1 MKRIALSILMVLV
14 IEAVAFAQGLKYVG
28 SNPIDGSTVETLST
42 VELEFDLSDVQESL
56 GEAEWGICSNG
67 FYLASLP
74 NMEKTATLYE
84 GVPED
89 NNVLERLNSVIKPN
103 NSLFKVGNTFKIQFS
118 DFEIKPNQLYTL
130 VITYEFYAGKNGEK
144 TWDTTTK
151 LSFQNEP
158 LVLTFVGSEVA
169 EKVLSPLSNSI
180 IEDTTYEQIP
190 EVQISFN
197 YDVTVNNGCT
207 ISLFEENEEICKA
220 GSVIV
225 DSEDNKSVLITF
237 PETELVIGHTY
248 NIVIPEG
255 SFSIID
261 EDKVLNNEIII
272 PIKGA
277 SYIYFGVGRGLTP
290 AEGSVS
296 ILDEI
301 TVPFKFPT
309 SETKTYG
316 LKDTGV
322 PMTVYVYVGEN
333 IEGEELLSVEANA
346 STDGTSLVITPNYA
360 FEPDSEY
367 TFVIPEGTIDVYD
380 LGARNPT
387 IQKDL
392 KNERIV
398 LHYTTPSVESL
409 PAWEPSPLFIKN
421 NDELSELKYYII
433 DCPIYEYDGTT
444 YNTVVADKYDISDNG
459 ALYLITEN
467 GEEEIKTFRIT
478 KKILDSESEIGDG
491 ELNGSYLVGDVN
503 EPLYE
508 GNKYKV
514 VWRAHDLIVNNP
526 FIGKYIGNPEVSV
539 MLNGTT
545 PTSDDFGLTANI
557 DDRLHSHADVFS
569 FVTESE
575 VKAGENA
582 KMILKDGEENVAE
595 APVYVSREANCHR
608 VYADFGG
615 KKLESGKSYE
625 VVLPEGSVY
634 ATNGIVNNPEIKSVI
649 TAMPEA
655 PAAPEF
661 VSIAL
666 NIDEYA
672 SATYRMVKGQE
683 SVLNLKAGDDWKL
696 ESLSLNG
703 EDVTGEVDENGLY
716 TLPALDEDANLDAAY
731 TYARE
736 INYDFE
742 TGVGNIQDVPYSLT
756 KDGSHLLISGLNGGE
771 QIAIY
776 TVGGMKIASLDAVP
790 ADMHEASL
798 ALPEGQVYII
808 LINGTSIKWK
818 Q

>member
-1 MKRIALSILMVLV
+1 MFLLGILSS
-14 IEAVAFAQGLKYVG
+14 FAQYNIQYIGAVPE
-28 SNPIDGSTVETLST
+28 SGSTVNSFDNI
-42 VELEFDLSDVQESL
+42 ELEFDLAEVVEGL
-56 GEAEWGICSNG
+56 GGDGEWGISYNATYNSKLPSKEKSAALYKGTVENG
-67 FYLASLP
+67 EVIARLATRH
-74 NMEKTATLYE
+74 TATE
-84 GVPED
+84 P
-89 NNVLERLNSVIKPN
+89 
-103 NSLFKVGNTFKIQFS
+103 GNKIILSF
-118 DFEIKPNQLYTL
+118 DGIEIESGQEYTIL
-130 VITYEFYAGKNGEK
+130 ITYEVFANNVVQSGSSE
-144 TWDTTTK
+144 T
-151 LSFQNEP
+151 
-158 LVLTFVGSEVA
+158 LVLKENPIVLTYYGGNESV
-169 EKVLSPLSNSI
+169 KVLNVESCNYLDKQQEI
-180 IEDTTYEQIP
+180 IKD
-190 EVQISFN
+190 VQVSFN
-197 YDVTVNNGCT
+197 YPVSLSENAFAELLEDGQVIKTT
-207 ISLFEENEEICKA
+207 SEISILE
-220 GSVIV
+220 G
-225 DSEDNKSVLITF
+225 DNQSINILF
-237 PETELVIGHTY
+237 PETQCYLNHKYVIR
-248 NIVIPEG
+248 IPESMIAILG
-255 SFSIID
+255 ESIF
-261 EDKVLNNEIII
+261 NNEISV
-272 PIKGA
+272 GFEGL
-277 SYIYFGVGRGLTP
+277 SYLYFGIGRGLTP
-290 AEGSVS
+290 SEGSVS

-316 LKDTGV
+316 LKDTGLS
-322 PMTVYVYVGEN
+322 MTVYVYAGEN
-333 IEGEELLSVEANA
+333 TEGDELLRVEGNA

-360 FEPDSEY
+360 FEPESEY
-367 TFVIPEGTIDVYD
+367 TFIIPEGTIEVYD

-387 IQKDL
+387 IQKEF

-398 LHYTTPSVESL
+398 LHYATPTVESL
-409 PAWEPSPLFIKN
+409 PAWNPSPLFIKN

-433 DCPIYEYDGTT
+433 DCPDYEYDGTIYST
-444 YNTVVADKYDISDNG
+444 ITADKYDITDNG

-478 KKILDSESEIGDG
+478 KKSLDSESEIGNG
-491 ELNGSYLVGDVN
+491 ELDGSYFVGEVN
-503 EPLYE
+503 EMLYE

-514 VWRAHDLIVNNP
+514 VWREHDSIVNNP

-582 KMILKDGEENVAE
+582 KMILKDGEENIAE
-595 APVYVSREANCHR
+595 APVYVSREANGHR

-615 KKLESGKSYE
+615 KKLESGKCYD

-634 ATNGIVNNPEIKSVI
+634 AANGIVNNPEIKSAI

-655 PAAPEF
+655 PVAPEF

-672 SATYRMVKGQE
+672 SATYRMAKGQE

-703 EDVTGEVDENGLY
+703 KDVTGDVDENGLY

-731 TYARE
+731 KYAHE
-736 INYDFE
+736 INYDYE
-742 TGVGNIQDVPYSLT
+742 TGVGNIQDVPYSLS
-756 KDGSHLLISGLNGGE
+756 KDGSHLLISGLKGGE
-771 QIAIY
+771 RIAIY
-776 TVGGMKIASLDAVP
+776 TAGGMKIASLDAVP

-798 ALPEGQVYII
+798 ALPEGQVYVI

-818 Q
+818 H